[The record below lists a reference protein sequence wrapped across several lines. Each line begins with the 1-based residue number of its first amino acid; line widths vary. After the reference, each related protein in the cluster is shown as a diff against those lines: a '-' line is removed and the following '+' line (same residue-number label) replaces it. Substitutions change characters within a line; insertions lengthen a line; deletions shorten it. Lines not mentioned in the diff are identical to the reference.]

1 MTDPEIEPTP
11 DDGAEADSEADSDSG
26 DDGRIGIF
34 PTWRSL
40 YVSVVVYTVAL
51 ILLLY
56 AFTVLLDFSG

>member
-1 MTDPEIEPTP
+1 MNDSDLGPS
-11 DDGAEADSEADSDSG
+11 AEDAAAEADSDSG

-34 PTWRSL
+34 PTWGSL

-51 ILLLY
+51 IAILY